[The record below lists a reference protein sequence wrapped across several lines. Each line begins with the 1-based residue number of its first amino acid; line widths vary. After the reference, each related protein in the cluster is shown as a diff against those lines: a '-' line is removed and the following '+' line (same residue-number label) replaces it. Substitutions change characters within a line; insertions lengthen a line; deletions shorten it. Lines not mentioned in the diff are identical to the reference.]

1 VSKPL
6 FYGWALLGVLWCVFA
21 FNLGFPAYGGPVLN
35 SAMAKDLGFSRETL
49 GLITTFYI
57 IMSGLPGPLVAAA
70 VNRFGARRTLIAGS
84 LLNVA
89 GAAFMATVADSG
101 VAAYLGFGLVVGGG
115 VCSGAAIASQTALSR
130 WFVRRRAAAISI
142 LYSAG
147 AIGGYFAVQYIL
159 PWAMRAGGGWRA
171 GWWVIVTLSSV
182 AALLALL
189 FVRERPEDLGQRAD
203 GDSGD
208 RGARASA
215 AARPDYITASP
226 GESREALSRPTYW
239 LIVFSLV
246 GGSGGY
252 TLYLAHGIVH
262 MQDLGHTVDVA
273 RGALATMT
281 WTGLIAKAVIVLFG
295 TAAPRLDPRWLWGVF
310 MVFFGAGLVIIVDA
324 RTPLAVN
331 SFATCLG
338 IGFGGGVVCL
348 MTVLGNYY
356 GLKAFALL
364 SGIAIAINTTLSAI
378 APYVAG
384 YLFDHGYGYGGICY
398 FLAAWCFVGALVL
411 FSIRR
416 PPLPAAPTPARVAA

>member
-1 VSKPL
+1 MSKPV
-6 FYGWALLGVLWCVFA
+6 FYGWVLLGVLWFVFA

-57 IMSGLPGPLVAAA
+57 IMSGLPGPLVATA

-89 GAAFMATVADSG
+89 GAASMVYANSG
-101 VAAYLGFGLVVGGG
+101 IAAYLGFGLVVGGG

-130 WFVRRRAAAISI
+130 WFVRRRAAALSI
-142 LYSAG
+142 LYSSG
-147 AIGGYFAVQYIL
+147 AIGGYLAVQYVL
-159 PWAMRAGGGWRA
+159 PWAMRTGGGWRA
-171 GWWVIVTLSSV
+171 GWWVIVTLSSI
-182 AALLALL
+182 AALLAFG
-189 FVRERPEDLGQRAD
+189 FVRERPEEMGLLPD
-203 GDSGD
+203 GDAGD
-208 RGARASA
+208 AAARSA
-215 AARPDYITASP
+215 AATRPDYITATP
-226 GESREALSRPTYW
+226 WDSRDALRRPTYW

-262 MQDLGHTVDVA
+262 MQDLGHSVDVA

-295 TAAPRLDPRWLWGVF
+295 TVAPRLDPRWLWGVF
-310 MVFFGAGLVIIVDA
+310 MLFFGAGLVIIVDA
-324 RTPLAVN
+324 RTMLAVN
-331 SFATCLG
+331 AFATCLG

-348 MTVLGNYY
+348 MAVLGNYY

-398 FLAAWCFVGALVL
+398 VLAAWCFLGALVL
-411 FSIRR
+411 FAVRR
-416 PPLPAAPTPARVAA
+416 PAVPALPAVAQVAA